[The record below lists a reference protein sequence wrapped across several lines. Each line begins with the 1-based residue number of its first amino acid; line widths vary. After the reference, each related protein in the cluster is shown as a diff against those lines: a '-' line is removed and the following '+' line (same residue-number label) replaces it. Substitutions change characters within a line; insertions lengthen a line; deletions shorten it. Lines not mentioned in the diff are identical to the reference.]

1 MYMRQKII
9 IEYIP
14 NVFTFGACPYF
25 ISYPPPSQHNSII
38 FSLIKFFLATKEK
51 GLKSTHTYNVIN
63 KGHRLNYPPSPPHPL
78 MMRNANTD
86 TSILP
91 VIWWNTVYKHIQWKK
106 MTGQKRNVVMG
117 YNPIRKT
124 PQKGLRIE
132 HWKLIKQEQT

>member
-1 MYMRQKII
+1 MFLLLVPVPILF
-9 IEYIP
+9 P
-14 NVFTFGACPYF
+14 THP
-25 ISYPPPSQHNSII
+25 HLSII
-38 FSLIKFFLATKEK
+38 P
-51 GLKSTHTYNVIN
+51 
-63 KGHRLNYPPSPPHPL
+63 LNYPPSPPHPL